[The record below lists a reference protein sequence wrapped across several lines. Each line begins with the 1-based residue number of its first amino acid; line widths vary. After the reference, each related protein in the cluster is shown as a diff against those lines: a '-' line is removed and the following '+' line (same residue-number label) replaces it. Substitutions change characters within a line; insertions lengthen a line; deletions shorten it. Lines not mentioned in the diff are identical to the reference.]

1 MSVVCLPTPMALPK
15 LQSAQFP
22 EVHSCLQNILQ
33 LVAFGQ
39 LTCRDWLP
47 LALNPWPHK
56 MNSRGL
62 LFISQTYNS
71 KSSTSK
77 MPTQR
82 TLNSIILIQ
91 TAHLDW
97 TNVPYIIQSSIKEIP
112 SYLQLV
118 GPRGSSSSNFPSSAT
133 LSLPSLSR
141 LPHL

>member
-97 TNVPYIIQSSIKEIP
+97 TNVPYIIQSSICEIP
-112 SYLQLV
+112 NYLWFL
-118 GPRGSSSSNFPSSAT
+118 GLHSSGSSSSPIGSILSHLC
-133 LSLPSLSR
+133 LSL
-141 LPHL
+141 